1 MDVVIVLILVAVLAP
16 IAFVALAPKVPA
28 RRNAF
33 PGRSTGRRRPRPAAA
48 RLSEIPRQRID
59 RHHAR

>member
-1 MDVVIVLILVAVLAP
+1 MNVVIVLILVAVLAP
-16 IAFVALAPKVPA
+16 LAFVALAPKVPA

-33 PGRSTGRRRPRPAAA
+33 PGRSGGRTRRRPSAV
-48 RLSEIPRQRID
+48 RLSEIPRQQFD

>member
-1 MDVVIVLILVAVLAP
+1 MNVVIVLILVAVLAP

-33 PGRSTGRRRPRPAAA
+33 PGRSTGRSRRRPAM
-48 RLSEIPRQRID
+48 RLSEIPRQQVD

>member
-1 MDVVIVLILVAVLAP
+1 MNIVIVLILVAVLAP
-16 IAFVALAPKVPA
+16 LAFVALAPKVPA

-33 PGRSTGRRRPRPAAA
+33 PGRSTGRSRRRPSPM
-48 RLSEIPRQRID
+48 RLSEIPRQQVP

>member
-1 MDVVIVLILVAVLAP
+1 MNVVIVLILVAVLAP
-16 IAFVALAPKVPA
+16 LAFVALAPKVPA

-33 PGRSTGRRRPRPAAA
+33 PGRSTRRNRRRAAPM
-48 RLSEIPRQRID
+48 RLSEIPPQQVH

>member
-1 MDVVIVLILVAVLAP
+1 MNVVIVLILVAVLAP
-16 IAFVALAPKVPA
+16 ITFVALAPKVPA

-33 PGRSTGRRRPRPAAA
+33 PGRSTGRSRRRPAGV
-48 RLSEIPRQRID
+48 RLSEIPRQQAD

>member
-1 MDVVIVLILVAVLAP
+1 MNVVIVLILVAVLAP
-16 IAFVALAPKVPA
+16 LAFVALAPKVPA

-33 PGRSTGRRRPRPAAA
+33 PGRSRRRPAPT
-48 RLSEIPRQRID
+48 RLSEIPRQQVS